1 MKKHTFILP
10 AFLIIALIFF
20 SCKKDAPPDDNN
32 TDITTTHG
40 VFIVN
45 EGNFQ
50 WSNASV
56 TYKNFTNNDYNE
68 DIFKSVNN
76 RPLGDVA
83 QSICYLNGYAYIVVN
98 NSNKIEIVNLSDFSS
113 IGVITG
119 LGSPRYFLPVS
130 ASKAYVS
137 DLYNNYINVIDLST
151 LAKTQS
157 IPCNGSTE
165 EMVLQN
171 NIVYI
176 TNTRKNKIYLIDVNA
191 DEITDSITVGFASNS
206 LQIDKNGK
214 LWVMCSGD
222 VASNIN
228 ASIHRINTQNKQVEQ
243 SFQLSTP
250 LDIWDKMR
258 INPSRDTLY
267 YMNNGIFRMQINST
281 LLPEN
286 VFIPQGSSLF
296 HGLAINPVNSNIF
309 VADAVDYIQKGKV
322 NFYSPD
328 GVLLGTINTG
338 IIPVD
343 FYFY

>member
-1 MKKHTFILP
+1 MKRFKLIFPFYLIFIL
-10 AFLIIALIFF
+10 IFI

-32 TDITTTHG
+32 TDITTSHG

-56 TYKNFTNNDYNE
+56 TYKNFTNDDYRE
-68 DIFKSVNN
+68 DIFKSVND

-83 QSICYLNGYAYIVVN
+83 QSICCFNGSVYIVVN
-98 NSNKIEIVNLSDFSS
+98 NSNKIEIVNLNDFSS
-113 IGVITG
+113 TGVITG
-119 LGSPRYFLPVS
+119 LASPRYFLPIS
-130 ASKAYVS
+130 ALKAYVS
-137 DLYNNYINVIDLST
+137 DLYSNCVNVIDLST
-151 LAKTQS
+151 MIKTES

-176 TNTRKNKIYLIDVNA
+176 TNTRTNKIYLINVET
-191 DEITDSITVGFASNS
+191 DEITDSITVGYASNS

-214 LWVMCSGD
+214 LWVMCAGD
-222 VASNIN
+222 MTNNIN

-243 SFQLSTP
+243 SFQLNNP
-250 LDIWDKMR
+250 LNIWDKMR

-267 YMNNGIFRMQINST
+267 YMCNGIFRLPINST
-281 LLPEN
+281 LLPDN
-286 VFIPQGSSLF
+286 TFISQGSCLF
-296 HGLAINPVNSNIF
+296 HGLAINPVNNNIF

-322 NFYSPD
+322 YFYSPD
-328 GVLLGTINTG
+328 GILQGTINTG